1 MQLVTMNM
9 KELDMVKI
17 SKDASKVPS
26 WLNCTKTMIP
36 DFVARD
42 PKAQPVW
49 EITGAEFTKHEV
61 HTASGI
67 SVRFPRV
74 TRIRS
79 DKDWETATS
88 LPELQNLYKLSKD
101 TSDFTL
107 ASTSTV
113 SSPVTSPRKRPAT
126 PQQSPRKKRA
136 NASSP
141 TISGGDEDST
151 ATTAAKGN
159 IKRTTVQLTDVMGN
173 NFTRDILQVTRDTS
187 NDAPPQKKARD
198 LKNPL
203 PDIFVGVKLF
213 LPEEGVANRDV
224 LERYFVAYG
233 GDLLKGNNA
242 DEATHTVMGTN
253 QDEPLAG
260 TAVDVS
266 WLWDSIKLQKLQLVK
281 HYTKKL

>member
-159 IKRTTVQLTDVMGN
+159 IKRTTV
-173 NFTRDILQVTRDTS
+173 VTRDTS

>member
-1 MQLVTMNM
+1 
-9 KELDMVKI
+9 MVKI

-101 TSDFTL
+101 TSDFTM
-107 ASTSTV
+107 ASTSTT

-136 NASSP
+136 NTSSP
-141 TISGGDEDST
+141 TTSGGDEDST
-151 ATTAAKGN
+151 ATTAARGN

-187 NDAPPQKKARD
+187 DDAPPQKKARD

-203 PDIFVGVKLF
+203 PDVFVGVKLF
-213 LPEEGVANRDV
+213 LPEEGVTSYFYWRGNPVNRGQ
-224 LERYFVAYG
+224 LISCCMREREESG
-233 GDLLKGNNA
+233 KGQRNDKVDRGNA
-242 DEATHTVMGTN
+242 GSR
-253 QDEPLAG
+253 AG
-260 TAVDVS
+260 TVGGMTSGGEQSRAV
-266 WLWDSIKLQKLQLVK
+266 LVFGVRFG
-281 HYTKKL
+281 YL